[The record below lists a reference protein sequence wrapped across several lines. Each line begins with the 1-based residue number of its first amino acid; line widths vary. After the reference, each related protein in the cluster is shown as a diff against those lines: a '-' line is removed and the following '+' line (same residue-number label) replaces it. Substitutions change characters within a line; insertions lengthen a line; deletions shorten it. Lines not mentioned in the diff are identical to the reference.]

1 MTRGLNN
8 GADNL
13 QFKITENMPS
23 IDIVEV
29 KQLTNESRGGY
40 VSTDEVK

>member
-13 QFKITENMPS
+13 QFKITENMPN
-23 IDIVEV
+23 IDIVDV
-29 KQLTNESRGGY
+29 KQQTNESRSGY